1 MPTSTNRLY
10 ALTNGVLTPA
20 ALLYQCYFNGT
31 DLEGIAFIS
40 MTFDAMMP
48 GALSSISNLFKFV
61 YVSAFDVT
69 NGTTTFLYT
78 TATQQQLTDEG
89 VNASPQN
96 ATSEQMIG
104 FHMKQA
110 LHMTTTAVYADRN
123 WTIHFS
129 ANNAFIAEFAMAEKW
144 IALFITL
151 LLVVVLAFFV
161 VVFAKSIQISTFL
174 RKVTRERLVLVE
186 ENQNSLK
193 RLLLRV
199 ESEEKKTRSTVN
211 AIPDAIMVLNTM
223 GSILRTN
230 TSFDRIFGVEGKRNS
245 KNGDIT
251 DILPDMDPMFFKT
264 ANIIDAIDTSARSA
278 LGIMIPVQVTVAP
291 ITSDESESEHLVL
304 IKNMSDRE
312 KLVQELKRQEESA
325 QAMMKFVTL
334 DAQMRVESFRK
345 QLIDYCRKEHNAES
359 VYFLQD
365 MLYYRNSDIDTRVKM
380 QYEIFEKYI
389 RNGAPMQLN
398 ITTELVKQVQAK
410 LDNAIGNIDLF
421 APIEAAVKSLFMID
435 IYPRFIKQGEILQ

>member
-1 MPTSTNRLY
+1 
-10 ALTNGVLTPA
+10 
-20 ALLYQCYFNGT
+20 
-31 DLEGIAFIS
+31 
-40 MTFDAMMP
+40 
-48 GALSSISNLFKFV
+48 
-61 YVSAFDVT
+61 
-69 NGTTTFLYT
+69 
-78 TATQQQLTDEG
+78 
-89 VNASPQN
+89 
-96 ATSEQMIG
+96 
-104 FHMKQA
+104 
-110 LHMTTTAVYADRN
+110 
-123 WTIHFS
+123 
-129 ANNAFIAEFAMAEKW
+129 
-144 IALFITL
+144 
-151 LLVVVLAFFV
+151 
-161 VVFAKSIQISTFL
+161 
-174 RKVTRERLVLVE
+174 
-186 ENQNSLK
+186 
-193 RLLLRV
+193 
-199 ESEEKKTRSTVN
+199 
-211 AIPDAIMVLNTM
+211 
-223 GSILRTN
+223 
-230 TSFDRIFGVEGKRNS
+230 
-245 KNGDIT
+245 
-251 DILPDMDPMFFKT
+251 
-264 ANIIDAIDTSARSA
+264 
-278 LGIMIPVQVTVAP
+278 MIPVQVTVAP